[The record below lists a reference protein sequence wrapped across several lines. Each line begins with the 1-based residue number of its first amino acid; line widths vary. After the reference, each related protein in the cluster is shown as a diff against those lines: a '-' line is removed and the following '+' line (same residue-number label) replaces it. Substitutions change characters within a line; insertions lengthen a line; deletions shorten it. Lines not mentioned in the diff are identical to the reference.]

1 MTTYTVT
8 ATATTATTN
17 RITVAT
23 TDNMFSGMPIVF
35 SGTTFGGITAG
46 ATYYIG
52 TITVDYPT
60 GTITVSSLPG
70 GAVYVL
76 TTAVGTMTGSFDSG
90 GQQIIST
97 VPPGEPLNESFNAVN
112 LNFDQIF
119 AAGPVGSNVQIAN
132 NTILT
137 TNTNGNL
144 VLAPNGIGNII
155 ANVNILPNTANI
167 RNLGSAARR
176 WDTVYAQYGDITAF
190 LGNLS
195 VPAVIT
201 NSISS
206 DDSTFVTIEDGLD
219 VNGDIT
225 ADSVTVTNYF
235 GLPVYANTT
244 VRNSAI
250 ASPQPG
256 MMIYVTG
263 TGMQVRGATA
273 WNTVAGTGT

>member
-1 MTTYTVT
+1 MTQYVINIGALPNDGTGDPLRT
-8 ATATTATTN
+8 A
-17 RITVAT
+17 
-23 TDNMFSGMPIVF
+23 F
-35 SGTTFGGITAG
+35 
-46 ATYYIG
+46 
-52 TITVDYPT
+52 
-60 GTITVSSLPG
+60 
-70 GAVYVL
+70 
-76 TTAVGTMTGSFDSG
+76 
-90 GQQIIST
+90 
-97 VPPGEPLNESFNAVN
+97 NETN
-112 LNFDQIF
+112 LNFDQVF
-119 AAGPVGSNVQIAN
+119 AAGPVLSNIQIAN

-144 VLAPNGIGNII
+144 VLAPNGIGQVVS
-155 ANVNILPNTANI
+155 NVNIVPNLTLV
-167 RNLGSAARR
+167 RNLGSSTRR
-176 WDTVYAQYGDITAF
+176 WGTVYAQYGDITAF

>member
-52 TITVDYPT
+52 TITIGYPT
-60 GTITVSSLPG
+60 STITVNSLPG
-70 GAVYVL
+70 GGVYVL
-76 TTAVGTMTGSFDSG
+76 TTATGTMTGTFNSG

-119 AAGPVGSNVQIAN
+119 AAGPVGSNIQIAN

-144 VLAPNGIGNII
+144 VLAPNGVGNII
-155 ANVNILPNTANI
+155 ANVNILPNTSNI
-167 RNLGSAARR
+167 RSLGSANNR
-176 WDTVYAQYGDITAF
+176 WSTVYSQYLDITAGS
-190 LGNLS
+190 LT
-195 VPAVIT
+195 VPAIIT
-201 NSISS
+201 SSISS
-206 DDSTFVTIEDGLD
+206 DDSTIVSIADGLD
-219 VNGDIT
+219 IGGDLEVDGNATIT
-225 ADSVTVTNYF
+225 
-235 GLPVYANTT
+235 GLL
-244 VRNSAI
+244 R
-250 ASPQPG
+250 SPQQTKASG
-256 MMIYVTG
+256 
-263 TGMQVRGATA
+263 
-273 WNTVAGTGT
+273 GTGTVGQICWDVNYIYVCTATNTWKRVALIGGY

>member
-1 MTTYTVT
+1 MSQYTINIGAIPNDGTGDPLRT
-8 ATATTATTN
+8 A
-17 RITVAT
+17 
-23 TDNMFSGMPIVF
+23 F
-35 SGTTFGGITAG
+35 
-46 ATYYIG
+46 
-52 TITVDYPT
+52 
-60 GTITVSSLPG
+60 
-70 GAVYVL
+70 
-76 TTAVGTMTGSFDSG
+76 
-90 GQQIIST
+90 
-97 VPPGEPLNESFNAVN
+97 NETN
-112 LNFDQIF
+112 LNFDQIW
-119 AAGPVGSNVQIAN
+119 ATGLIGSNIAAAN

-144 VLAPNGIGNII
+144 VLAPNGIGQVVS
-155 ANVNILPNTANI
+155 NVNIVPNLTLV
-167 RNLGSAARR
+167 RNLGSSTRR
-176 WDTVYAQYGDITAF
+176 WGTVYAQYGDITAF

-206 DDSTFVTIEDGLD
+206 DDSTFVTIADGLD

-256 MMIYVTG
+256 MMIFVTG

-273 WNTVAGTGT
+273 WNTVAGTAT

>member
-1 MTTYTVT
+1 MSQYTINIGAIPNDGTGDPLRT
-8 ATATTATTN
+8 A
-17 RITVAT
+17 
-23 TDNMFSGMPIVF
+23 F
-35 SGTTFGGITAG
+35 
-46 ATYYIG
+46 
-52 TITVDYPT
+52 
-60 GTITVSSLPG
+60 
-70 GAVYVL
+70 
-76 TTAVGTMTGSFDSG
+76 
-90 GQQIIST
+90 
-97 VPPGEPLNESFNAVN
+97 NETN
-112 LNFDQIF
+112 LNFDQIW
-119 AAGPVGSNVQIAN
+119 ATGLIGSNIAAAN

-144 VLAPNGIGNII
+144 VLAPNGIGQVVS
-155 ANVNILPNTANI
+155 NVSIVPNLTLV
-167 RNLGSAARR
+167 RNLGSSTRR
-176 WDTVYAQYGDITAF
+176 WGTVYAQYGDITAF

-206 DDSTFVTIEDGLD
+206 DDSTFVTIADGLD

>member
-1 MTTYTVT
+1 
-8 ATATTATTN
+8 
-17 RITVAT
+17 
-23 TDNMFSGMPIVF
+23 MFSGMPIVF

-76 TTAVGTMTGSFDSG
+76 TTATGTMTGSFDSG

-119 AAGPVGSNVQIAN
+119 AAGPVGSNIQIAN